1 MSSDAGNTLQ
11 SCLSPRYSSK
21 QNMDSASANH
31 QPMNIVAL
39 AASKHTPADVLLCA
53 QGDLFKKLIRSGGS
67 LEEKYVA
74 GEVILPLVLT
84 LEHLHA
90 RGIYHRDIKPENIFF
105 TKEG

>member
-1 MSSDAGNTLQ
+1 MSLRRENSNGT
-11 SCLSPRYSSK
+11 R
-21 QNMDSASANH
+21 
-31 QPMNIVAL
+31 
-39 AASKHTPADVLLCA
+39 VLLLPCAA

-84 LEHLHA
+84 LEHLHG

>member
-1 MSSDAGNTLQ
+1 M
-11 SCLSPRYSSK
+11 
-21 QNMDSASANH
+21 
-31 QPMNIVAL
+31 
-39 AASKHTPADVLLCA
+39 
-53 QGDLFKKLIRSGGS
+53 FKKLIRSGGS

-105 TKEG
+105 TKEGCVLSARAGGAAGLV

>member
-1 MSSDAGNTLQ
+1 
-11 SCLSPRYSSK
+11 
-21 QNMDSASANH
+21 
-31 QPMNIVAL
+31 
-39 AASKHTPADVLLCA
+39 VLLPA

-105 TKEG
+105 TKEGCAQDAGLCRQLLHQTAQQGPARACSQTDS

>member
-1 MSSDAGNTLQ
+1 ML
-11 SCLSPRYSSK
+11 
-21 QNMDSASANH
+21 H
-31 QPMNIVAL
+31 IVC
-39 AASKHTPADVLLCA
+39 VL